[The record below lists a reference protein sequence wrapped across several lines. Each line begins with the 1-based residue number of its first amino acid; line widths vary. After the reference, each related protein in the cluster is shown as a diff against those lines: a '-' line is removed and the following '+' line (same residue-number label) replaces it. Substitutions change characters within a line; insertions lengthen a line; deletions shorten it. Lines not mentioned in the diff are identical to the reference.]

1 MWPLWEIWR
10 MGQHWKR
17 FQSINCEEM
26 EPQLCNCFLH
36 FWRKQRAHLVQLH
49 YITIFKG
56 CVKLGLFNHTLT
68 ALWLFT
74 FTICIHKILLRVNF
88 QLWHVCESVW
98 EKWRRW
104 NRGFCQIWK
113 VLKEIWDLR
122 WRRSRSAFCRI
133 ASSQIYRDAPPPPP
147 LPMHHQCTMC
157 YAMSID
163 ILAVFKSKKSLHA
176 HFILKSIHSFL
187 DDAKLPKS
195 THCGTVWRAR

>member
-17 FQSINCEEM
+17 FQSISCEEM

-49 YITIFKG
+49 YITIVKG

-157 YAMSID
+157 YARSID
-163 ILAVFKSKKSLHA
+163 ILAVFKSKHCQRHNGRRVLTLVISP
-176 HFILKSIHSFL
+176 
-187 DDAKLPKS
+187 AK
-195 THCGTVWRAR
+195 